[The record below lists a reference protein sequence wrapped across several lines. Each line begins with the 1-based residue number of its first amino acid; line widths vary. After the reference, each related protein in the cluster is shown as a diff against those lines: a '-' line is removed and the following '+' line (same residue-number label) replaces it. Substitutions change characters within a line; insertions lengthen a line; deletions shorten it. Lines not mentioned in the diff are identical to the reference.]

1 MFPSRSPVAAQAL
14 EVPRGLTPEAA
25 LPVFIAGLGLDLRL
39 ETPGPLRVGDT
50 LRAQLL
56 RFARSENPRSAGGHV
71 PAASAVQA

>member
-1 MFPSRSPVAAQAL
+1 LFPRRSQAAAQAL
-14 EVPRGLTPEAA
+14 EVPEAA
-25 LPVFIAGLGLDLRL
+25 LPAFIASLGLDLRL

-56 RFARSENPRSAGGHV
+56 RFARSENPRSAGGRA